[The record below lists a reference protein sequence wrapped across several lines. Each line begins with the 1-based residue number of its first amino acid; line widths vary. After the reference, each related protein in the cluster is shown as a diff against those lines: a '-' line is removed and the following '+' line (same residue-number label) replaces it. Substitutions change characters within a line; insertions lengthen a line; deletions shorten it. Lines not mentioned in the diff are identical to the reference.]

1 MFPRSFL
8 KQNIYLMLTSKKFFI
23 ILFFLITSFFV
34 AAQTVPPSNIQVAV
48 LSPRGGEVWYQGNSY
63 NIRWSVSNLPDG
75 VDAYIKIYLVDAYHP
90 NRVINLFSDETI
102 NPRETQEKTFFIS
115 ENINPGTYRIRVA
128 LEIPG
133 SRTYSAISERPFS
146 IERKPDVNNFDVIV
160 NLKNPYGYNYY
171 SQQPSFMAGSV
182 MRIEW
187 YLYNFTAVQLNRL
200 KLSIYLVD
208 PFNIKTEIKN
218 FQKSPSSVYY
228 YDWRIPNDIRK
239 DNYRIE
245 LVFDLDG
252 MNIYGVS
259 DTFFINSS
267 NTSLPN
273 NIQQILNFVQNGIPQ
288 DITEMNL
295 SLMYSTVTVDKVIAG
310 KVYPIKWNSTVNNA
324 FVDIVLLNGQGMR
337 IPIARNVYAGSGQYN
352 WQVPFNIPLGRY
364 EIAIFDS
371 AVPSQRI
378 SYSYSD
384 TNYNYNIDLISSNY
398 AAFSRNFTYPSST
411 EIVFNTSTDVE
422 IGEFIINTPY
432 QLYGTNRYG
441 PLIIDKIGFMYS
453 NLSNSRLDP
462 FYNFSLWKTVVRD
475 GTTTKERIGSIVA
488 SKDYWNYI
496 TFSKLNL
503 SASTNSSIILTLK
516 ARLKSDASINSIH
529 RFSPAVINSRGGLL
543 LRTTFVKDAFQTV
556 KIVQRLMPSLRVDFP
571 RNNNTFVDN
580 GSSFNI
586 PFVVENVPRGY
597 YVIILKQELLTEKG
611 PLSEFIVDVLYRNIG
626 NNLRDN
632 FVWSPV
638 VLPVPDFLDYSVSEI
653 SDNYTS
659 YIPTDINFRGYS
671 GFSSSN
677 YQMQALLFKVPDDL
691 RQNNAES
698 LATFLREV
706 KSRISDSDIPIEY
719 FISKGLEFITS
730 SNKYN
735 FTINSRDNRR
745 IYLYPLVP
753 RGQPVL
759 NIGSTYTIRW
769 ISSNNIRHQK
779 VRIFLE
785 HLPQNDDYGSD
796 FNRLFYI
803 TTTVN
808 NGSYEWRI
816 TNNEIIRSGEKY
828 RFLIFTPISIK
839 ENISNPFDF
848 IVTNDIKKMIDLESA
863 YGGFSN
869 EFIISNPTQP
879 PEPPISATPTLN
891 WLGYNFQAVP
901 ATLWGETRYGQWSTS
916 SEGLSQNEIS
926 YFHFRLLTPITSTS
940 RFERL
945 NPGDNFIMRTYLR
958 IVEGT
963 EAGLCGFVNTN
974 GDGYCLTLGFGSGNN
989 YTLSLYSNGDQN
1001 PSYLGPKL
1009 MPIEVAPNR
1018 LYILEIAFVGDLVM
1032 GRAMLNDQMTT
1043 YEKERNRPW
1052 VILSGVSKPSF
1063 GGIYTYNSKVKF
1075 YDFSITKINS
1085 IRDLINFNII
1095 APSLNSIWYK
1105 NATQTV
1111 RWSSPKLA
1119 EDELLEIA
1127 LWGGYDRHRI
1137 LVKQTSNDGTEDIF
1151 IPASL
1156 ENGRYSLVFTLNGK
1170 SLRSNFVDYI
1180 TSWESSEFII
1190 TSTPPS
1196 TTTPPSVSATP
1207 TLNWLGYNFQAVPAT
1222 LWGETRYGMW
1232 NLVTSTT
1239 STDTY
1244 LRQSDASY
1252 FHHRIFTSIPSTI
1265 NTLSDSFIIRTKLR
1279 IIQGNEAG
1287 VCGFVNVN
1295 GDGYCLTLGGFGINN
1310 GNNYA
1315 FSLYADKDQ
1324 NPSSLPPRPMFIE
1337 LDRNVDYEL
1346 EIAFVS
1352 DVVLGRVRTS
1362 GDIRDTNPWLILR
1375 GISKP
1380 SFAGIYTYKSQVEFY
1395 DFSIT
1400 KINSIRDLINF
1411 NITTPISGTTWYK
1424 NATQTVRWSSSKLA
1438 EDELLEI
1445 SLQDDSGSRIIL
1457 VTSTPNDSNESIL
1470 IPSDVRDGEY
1480 RLSFRLWGKVFNSSV
1495 DEYVY
1500 SWESSKFFVRSPST
1514 LRFQFQQSQAANISD
1529 LIEIVDRILKYLKIK

>member
-571 RNNNTFVDN
+571 RNNDTFVDN

-901 ATLWGETRYGQWSTS
+901 ATIGRETRYGVWNLVRSTS
-916 SEGLSQNEIS
+916 GSYSYLQQAESSDFHYRILAPLSSFNISENDSFIFRATVRDLSEK
-926 YFHFRLLTPITSTS
+926 
-940 RFERL
+940 
-945 NPGDNFIMRTYLR
+945 
-958 IVEGT
+958 
-963 EAGLCGFVNTN
+963 EAGICAFVDAN
-974 GDGYCLTLGFGSGNN
+974 GNGYCLGFGLGSGNKYAFLLYGN
-989 YTLSLYSNGDQN
+989 NDQNPGHTDSIPIDFITTTPSEDAEYYVDLVFIKDFNVILGRVLKNPPYEIGIMYPTEKWTTLALPSNISPRFIGFYTYGRGPKFSYFNLERVSSYRDFNNWRYWGIYNWGNLLMPTGNTVWLSGTRQTVLWSLPYFSNMESLTIRLTQGEKIDYTLSSFTNNDGQENIVIPDDL
-1001 PSYLGPKL
+1001 PSGTYKLLIDLNVRPYYLGRKMTVL
-1009 MPIEVAPNR
+1009 ETNFVIDNARTR
-1018 LYILEIAFVGDLVM
+1018 LLNNWIQSANLLDLTNV
-1032 GRAMLNDQMTT
+1032 
-1043 YEKERNRPW
+1043 
-1052 VILSGVSKPSF
+1052 
-1063 GGIYTYNSKVKF
+1063 
-1075 YDFSITKINS
+1075 
-1085 IRDLINFNII
+1085 FNI
-1095 APSLNSIWYK
+1095 
-1105 NATQTV
+1105 
-1111 RWSSPKLA
+1111 
-1119 EDELLEIA
+1119 LLE
-1127 LWGGYDRHRI
+1127 
-1137 LVKQTSNDGTEDIF
+1137 
-1151 IPASL
+1151 
-1156 ENGRYSLVFTLNGK
+1156 
-1170 SLRSNFVDYI
+1170 
-1180 TSWESSEFII
+1180 
-1190 TSTPPS
+1190 
-1196 TTTPPSVSATP
+1196 
-1207 TLNWLGYNFQAVPAT
+1207 
-1222 LWGETRYGMW
+1222 
-1232 NLVTSTT
+1232 
-1239 STDTY
+1239 Y
-1244 LRQSDASY
+1244 LQY
-1252 FHHRIFTSIPSTI
+1252 
-1265 NTLSDSFIIRTKLR
+1265 KLR
-1279 IIQGNEAG
+1279 
-1287 VCGFVNVN
+1287 
-1295 GDGYCLTLGGFGINN
+1295 
-1310 GNNYA
+1310 
-1315 FSLYADKDQ
+1315 
-1324 NPSSLPPRPMFIE
+1324 
-1337 LDRNVDYEL
+1337 
-1346 EIAFVS
+1346 
-1352 DVVLGRVRTS
+1352 
-1362 GDIRDTNPWLILR
+1362 
-1375 GISKP
+1375 
-1380 SFAGIYTYKSQVEFY
+1380 
-1395 DFSIT
+1395 
-1400 KINSIRDLINF
+1400 
-1411 NITTPISGTTWYK
+1411 
-1424 NATQTVRWSSSKLA
+1424 
-1438 EDELLEI
+1438 
-1445 SLQDDSGSRIIL
+1445 
-1457 VTSTPNDSNESIL
+1457 
-1470 IPSDVRDGEY
+1470 
-1480 RLSFRLWGKVFNSSV
+1480 
-1495 DEYVY
+1495 
-1500 SWESSKFFVRSPST
+1500 
-1514 LRFQFQQSQAANISD
+1514 
-1529 LIEIVDRILKYLKIK
+1529 